1 MKAVKTSQRVLVW
14 VLVWLTGLQP
24 VLPALAAGVTVA
36 SGSTALEAAG
46 NGVPVVNI
54 AAPDAAG
61 LSHNRY
67 HDFSVDSRGL
77 ILNNGTAQLNPSQ
90 LGGLIQTNPN
100 LQGRAAAA
108 ILNEVVSPNRSR
120 LAGYL
125 EVAGQAANVVVANP
139 YGITCSGCGFL
150 NTPRITLTTGTPQ
163 FDAAGQLSGLDVRG
177 GDILI
182 DGAGL
187 DASGSD
193 YFALIART
201 ASLQA
206 GLNARDARVVL
217 GANRVGMDGGV
228 TAQAGDGPSP
238 ALALDTGAL
247 GGMYAHR
254 ISLVSTEQGVGVNT
268 AGLSAR
274 QGDIRLAANG
284 RLQVGSAIAQGDLT
298 AQGAT
303 LALQDQQQAQGAI
316 ALSGTQGITLTGSQT
331 RAGRD
336 LTLASDGRIAADGGR
351 LSAGVGDD
359 GAVQPGYGLTL
370 GGSALALGQAQLAG
384 DRVSLTASGAVS
396 QAAGG
401 AWQAGRALTVSG
413 EALTLDGDAGAPTV
427 ALRGTQLSGAGRWQ
441 AAGEL
446 TLDGAGE
453 MQWDG
458 ALLAGSG
465 LTVSAGSLSN
475 RGTLAGGTV
484 RLTTPVLDNRGTVS
498 GRQVTVQTPQLS
510 NRGTLSAD
518 ETLAVQAA
526 ARLDNGGSLLAGR
539 GLTIQA
545 GETANRGTVSGGTVT
560 VTGDGLT
567 NSGQLAANGDTRLT
581 LGTLDNRGVLS
592 VRGALT
598 VSGAD
603 LYNAGQLSSQGA
615 LTLSGNYDGAGSLT
629 SGAALR
635 LRGTTLTNDGGNW
648 QGRTIAV
655 TGQQMDNR
663 GTLSGGRVT
672 LEGGPLTN
680 SGAVTGVEALTVT
693 LPGTLSNRGRLE
705 GQTLSVTADQLDNS
719 GTLLGVDAL
728 TLAIT
733 GTARNRADGQWLSSG
748 LSRLTAGALD
758 NQGQWQSGAID
769 ATADTVR
776 NAGQLLG
783 LSALTLTTTGAL
795 TNTATGT
802 LLTQGAAVLN
812 AATVENDGGW
822 QSGSL
827 LLTAVSLRNGGQ
839 IQSDGTLTAT
849 LDGLTNSGTLAA
861 NGDTRLTLGQL
872 TNSGGLSVRGA
883 LTVDGSAL
891 HNAGQMASQGALTLS
906 GNYDG
911 AGSLSSEGALSLRG
925 NTLTNDGGNWQGRT
939 IAVTGQQM
947 DNRGTLS
954 GGRVTLE
961 GGPLTNSGTVTGVES
976 LTVTLP
982 GALTNRGR
990 LEGQTLSVTADQ
1002 LDNSGTLL
1010 GVDALTLA
1018 ITGTARNQASGQWLS
1033 SGLSRLTATA
1043 LDNQGRWQSGAI
1055 DATADTVRNA
1065 GQLLGLS
1072 ALTLTTTGALTN
1084 TGTGTLLTQGVA
1096 VLNAAAAENDGEWQA
1111 GSLTLTADSLRNGGR
1126 IAGDGGLHITL
1137 PVGDDDPRRTP
1148 LRAVRQLAQ
1157 DVQAVSLPAGS
1168 LSNTGTLVSGG
1179 DSRLTGRRLDNQGTL
1194 SSGGTLWLTAGDTTN
1209 GGRLESRTLQLV
1221 GNQLSNGGTLLAEQG
1236 GVLNLTGALTVGEPG
1251 RLLSNGDWQ
1260 VQAGAVTSQGGWQG
1274 RNLLLT
1280 ADSLTNGGT
1289 LLAANDVTLTL
1300 TQGYNGGAGSRVL
1313 GNGAV
1318 TVTADTLT
1326 QLGELGGDRLQLT
1339 TGTLTNG
1346 GRLVGLSQLD
1356 VTSRGPLTNTADG
1369 ALLGNGAAT
1378 VTAAG
1383 LDNAGQI
1390 QGDALTL
1397 QAGTVD
1403 NAGRVQGTS
1412 ALTLSGVSR
1421 YTGGAGSQLL
1431 SGGTAALAID
1441 NADNA
1446 GLWQADELRVTG
1458 ATLTN
1463 GGTLTGLNGLSLDA
1477 AVLTNTGQLSTQG
1490 LATLRGQQF
1499 DNGGTLTA
1507 LGGFDARYGD
1517 RVTNRSNGQLLSGG
1531 RGRLTTGTLL
1541 NQGLWQSDRLT
1552 LEAATLDNRGTLLGV
1567 TDGVIQL
1574 TGAYQGGA
1582 DSRLLGNG
1590 TLGLTAA
1597 TLDNAGQLQA
1607 QDVTLRAASLRNQ
1620 GGISG
1625 AGQLN
1630 VTVDNQLENTAGATL
1645 LGGAVSLS
1653 GASVSN
1659 AGQIQGRGGL
1669 TVQSGGVLDNLGGGQ
1684 LLSGGTLTLTAA
1696 QLNNAGW
1703 AQGAELLLSTAQLD
1717 NGGTLQAQSGLTL
1730 HLPQWTN
1737 RGTVQ
1742 AGQLD
1747 ITTDGALENRG
1758 TLLGLTRLALQ
1769 AASLT
1774 NADGARLYSAGGL
1787 QLRTGQLT
1795 QSGQLAALGDLRADL
1810 GNPFTLM
1817 RTLAAGGQLTLNV
1830 TGDLVQGGTLQGNGV
1845 TVSSTGTLTQQG
1857 RIVAGSGNSTLSAA
1871 AISQTESG
1879 SIQSGGP
1886 LSLLA
1891 SGDITNRGFIGTA
1904 GDLLM
1909 QAGGLI
1915 DNSSLLYGGGNL
1927 QLLSAALVNR
1937 YGNILAGNSLWIQ
1950 RDAAGAASDSVLNS
1964 SGTIE
1969 TQRGDIRINTGT
1981 LTNQR
1986 EGLTVTES
1994 SRTAAEVPSWA
2005 GGPIAHIPMSLFG
2018 YDEYGL
2024 YFEFEPA
2031 SDQLPWIGYYTTNKS
2046 VEIKKVSIKNSN
2058 VTVSAQGGIS
2068 QINSANDLIV
2078 SASDVINN
2086 ASSLTAQRNITLGGD
2101 RLQNSSYQA
2110 GSTNQYL
2117 VYESTEFEMPE
2128 PGSTYYNRE
2137 TQFNGSYVSGYNS
2150 GQSVGGINQHNS
2162 TINVRD
2168 YLIYKL
2174 KNEPVY
2180 EEVVGETYAA
2190 TIQAGGAITANFSQN
2205 ISNTSL
2211 QPGSGG
2217 FIPSIATP
2225 TLTGVSAPTPVGAQA
2240 DRGLGGASG
2249 NVTTTALGGA
2259 GSVALA
2265 GQAGSLNAGY
2275 GAVTRDT
2282 PTPAGSPLTPL
2293 GIGSGLSA
2301 AAGVPVAGASLTPL
2315 APSPLSP
2322 LSPGDLQ
2329 AALAQ
2334 GLQQLGSPSLTD
2346 YPLPTSQNGL
2356 FVADTA
2362 SDSRYLIRTNPTL
2375 SQLGQVDN
2383 GLFGDL
2389 RGLLGQTPG
2398 TTVPVERSPTLT
2410 DPTQVLGSSYLLGK
2424 LNLDAEHDY
2433 RFLGDAAFDTR
2444 YISNAVLSQ
2453 TGQRYLNGVGSE
2465 LAQMQ
2470 QLMDNAAAEKS
2481 RLNLQLGVSL
2491 TPEQVAGLSHSLVWW
2506 ENITVGGQT
2515 VLAPKLY
2522 LAQADKTNLQ
2532 GSRIVANSVSL
2543 NAGGDIDNRGS
2554 TVTAVEALNIAGG
2567 GTLNNREGGLLSAG
2581 GALNLVA
2588 LGNLTNS
2595 SATIQGN
2602 RVTLASVNGDIVN
2615 TTTSNQWQTA
2625 AKDGRGRGSLTR
2637 TDIGQTGLITAQ
2649 NGLTLQA
2656 GHDIALNGAQLSA
2669 GGPLQLAAGNDIR
2682 LNALTTVTDT
2692 VNQTGGASTER
2703 RSQGRVQSTLAS
2715 GGELSLSAGRD
2726 LSSTAAQLSAA
2737 GTLALSAGRD
2747 LSLLSASE
2755 EQFSSNAWTRHLDW
2769 QQTVTQQGTVLNAG
2783 GGLSLRAGQDLTLE
2797 GAQAETRGALTA
2809 QAGRD
2814 LNLLS
2819 ATESR
2824 HDFFEETTVKKGF
2837 LSKTT
2842 THTLRETAQTTEK
2855 GTLLSGGSVALT
2867 AGHDIGVQGSAVAAD
2882 GDVTLTAGHDITT
2895 AASVETYRNY
2905 EEHSRKKSGVFSGG
2919 GIGFTIGSTSLSQKL
2934 DDKAT
2939 TQSQSVSTLGSTGG
2953 SVRLNAGQDVSVA
2966 ATDVIAARDIQVTGN
2981 SVTIDPGYD
2990 TRKQS
2995 RQMEQKT
3002 AGLTVTLSGV
3012 VGSAL
3017 NSAVQAVQAVR
3028 EQSDSRLQA
3037 LQGMKA
3043 ALSGYQAYQ
3052 GTQIDTNNKG
3062 ASSFVGI
3069 SVSLGA
3075 QRSSSSQTSEQSQS
3089 FASTLNA
3096 GHDISVV
3103 ARQGDITAV
3112 GSQLKAANNVELNA
3126 SRAINLLSARN
3137 TESMTGSNS
3146 SSGGNIGVSFGLS
3159 NGGAGFSVFANV
3171 NAAKGRELGNGNSWS
3186 ETTVDAGQQ
3195 VGLTSGGDTRLTGAQ
3210 VSGERIVAN
3219 VGGDLLLKSQQD
3231 SNRYDSKQ
3239 TSVSA
3244 GGSFTFGSMT
3254 GSGYLSASQD
3264 KMHSSYDSVQQQTG
3278 LFAGKGGYDISVG
3291 NHTQLDGAVIGST
3304 ASADKN
3310 RLDTGTLGFS
3320 NIDNRA
3326 EFSVS
3331 HSGIGLSASPS
3342 LSMSDMLK
3350 SAALTAPSALMSMGN
3365 GGNASSTTYA
3375 AVSDG
3380 ALIIRN
3386 QAGQQQDITGL
3397 SRDVEHANNALSPIF
3412 DKEKEQK
3419 RLQTAQMVGELG
3431 AQVMDV
3437 IRTEGEIRATRAA
3450 EAKGD
3455 VKRPADNATE
3465 KEWDKYKKDLTETS
3479 DYKAVMQSYGTGS
3492 DLQRAAQAA
3501 TAAIQALAGGGNLQ
3515 QALAGASAPY
3525 LAQLVK
3531 DVTMPAD
3538 EKNATASDIAANAM
3552 GHALMGAVVAQLSG
3566 KDAVAGAVG
3575 AAGGELAARLLIMK
3589 ELYPGR
3595 DTSDLTETEKQSVS
3609 ALASLAAGLASGIA
3623 SGNTT
3628 GAATGAQAG
3637 RNAVENNYLSAT
3649 EAERKGVLERKEK
3662 AGTLTADE
3670 AKELADTRKLDK
3682 DRDQA
3687 IHDICTQGNKSGG
3700 ACSALVAQ
3708 AQQAL
3713 NTYGGNVS
3721 YNLIFKDL
3729 YPQDAANASAIL
3741 KGLDEGSITR
3751 DAAIT
3756 AIAKA
3761 TGKGWDEV
3769 ASQYDTAM
3777 QLQAIAIALVGMK
3790 GMQVESAVNKG
3801 SSAKPGNS
3809 SLSSF
3814 DANEIR
3820 FSQNTVSNNKT
3831 DRGTGVK
3838 YTYDD
3843 LVSSMRKD
3851 GWKGDPVDVVKMPD
3865 GNMTSMDNTRIS
3877 AARDA
3882 GIKVEANVRN
3892 YDDKLTSSEVE
3903 RFSDRKRDFVPQT
3916 WGEAITGRINKQS
3929 GGFGDKN
3936 PYGSYDA
3943 PRITGRGK

>member
-100 LQGRAAAA
+100 LNGRAAAA

-163 FDAAGQLSGLDVRG
+163 FDAAGRLSGLDVRG

-228 TAQAGDGPSP
+228 TAQPGDGPSP

-303 LALQDQQQAQGAI
+303 LALQDQQQAQGSI
-316 ALSGTQGITLTGSQT
+316 ALGGTQGITLTGSQT
-331 RAGRD
+331 RAGRE
-336 LTLASDGRIAADGGR
+336 LTLASDGRITADGGR

-370 GGSALALGQAQLAG
+370 SGSSLALGQSQLAG
-384 DRVSLTASGAVS
+384 DRVSLNSTGAVS

-401 AWQAGRALTVSG
+401 GWQAGGALTVSG
-413 EALTLDGDAGAPTV
+413 GALTLDGDAGAPTV

-441 AAGEL
+441 ATGDL

-453 MQWDG
+453 VQWDG
-458 ALLAGSG
+458 TLLAGGG
-465 LTVSAGSLSN
+465 LTVNAGSVSN
-475 RGTLAGGTV
+475 RGTVAGGTV
-484 RLTTPVLDNRGTVS
+484 GLTTPVLDNRGTVS
-498 GRQVTVQTPQLS
+498 GRQVRLQAGQLS

-518 ETLAVQAA
+518 AGLAVQAT
-526 ARLDNGGSLLAGR
+526 RVDNGGSLLAGR

-567 NSGQLAANGDTRLT
+567 NSGALQGREAVSLNTVGWLSQTTTGSLVSGGGMTLSTGDMDTAGQLTAQGLSLSAGQWRNSGAVSLD
-581 LGTLDNRGVLS
+581 GTLTAMLDGLTNSGGLS

-598 VSGAD
+598 VDGRA
-603 LYNAGQLSSQGA
+603 LHNAGQLASQGA

-655 TGQQMDNR
+655 TGQQINNRGTLSGGRVTLEGGPLTNSGTVTGVEALTVTLPGTLSNRGRLEGQTLSLTADQLDNSGTLLGVDALTLAITGTARNRADGQWLSSGLSRLTATALDNQGQWQSGAIDATADTVRNAGQLLGLSALTLTTTGALTNSGTGQLLTQGAAVLNAATVENDGGWQSGSLLLTAASLRNGGQIQSDGTLTAALDGLTNSGTLAANGDTRLTLGQLDNRGVLSVRGALTVDGRALHNGGQLASQGALTLSGNYDGAGSLSSEGALSLRGNTLTNDGGNWQGKTIAVTGQQMDNR

-680 SGAVTGVEALTVT
+680 SGTVTGVEALTVT

-728 TLAIT
+728 TL
-733 GTARNRADGQWLSSG
+733 
-748 LSRLTAGALD
+748 
-758 NQGQWQSGAID
+758 
-769 ATADTVR
+769 
-776 NAGQLLG
+776 
-783 LSALTLTTTGAL
+783 TTTGAL
-795 TNTATGT
+795 TNSGTGQ
-802 LLTQGAAVLN
+802 LLTQGA
-812 AATVENDGGW
+812 
-822 QSGSL
+822 
-827 LLTAVSLRNGGQ
+827 
-839 IQSDGTLTAT
+839 
-849 LDGLTNSGTLAA
+849 
-861 NGDTRLTLGQL
+861 
-872 TNSGGLSVRGA
+872 
-883 LTVDGSAL
+883 
-891 HNAGQMASQGALTLS
+891 
-906 GNYDG
+906 
-911 AGSLSSEGALSLRG
+911 
-925 NTLTNDGGNWQGRT
+925 
-939 IAVTGQQM
+939 
-947 DNRGTLS
+947 
-954 GGRVTLE
+954 
-961 GGPLTNSGTVTGVES
+961 
-976 LTVTLP
+976 
-982 GALTNRGR
+982 
-990 LEGQTLSVTADQ
+990 
-1002 LDNSGTLL
+1002 
-1010 GVDALTLA
+1010 
-1018 ITGTARNQASGQWLS
+1018 
-1033 SGLSRLTATA
+1033 
-1043 LDNQGRWQSGAI
+1043 
-1055 DATADTVRNA
+1055 
-1065 GQLLGLS
+1065 
-1072 ALTLTTTGALTN
+1072 
-1084 TGTGTLLTQGVA
+1084 A

-1111 GSLTLTADSLRNGGR
+1111 ASLTLTADSLRNGGR

-1137 PVGDDDPRRTP
+1137 PVGDDDARRTP
-1148 LRAVRQLAQ
+1148 RRAVRQLAQ

-1236 GVLNLTGALTVGEPG
+1236 GELNLTGALTVGEPG

-1274 RNLLLT
+1274 NNLLLT

-1289 LLAANDVTLTL
+1289 LLAVNDVTLTL
-1300 TQGYNGGAGSRVL
+1300 TQGYSGGAGSQVL
-1313 GNGAV
+1313 GNGRV

-1339 TGTLTNG
+1339 TGTLENG

-1356 VTSRGPLTNTADG
+1356 VTSRGQLTNTADG
-1369 ALLGNGAAT
+1369 ALLSNGAAT
-1378 VTAAG
+1378 VTAVG

-1397 QAGTVD
+1397 QAGTVG
-1403 NAGRVQGTS
+1403 NLGRIQGTS

-1431 SGGTAALAID
+1431 SGGTATLAID

-1446 GLWQADELRVTG
+1446 GRWQAGELRVTG

-1477 AVLTNTGQLSTQG
+1477 ASLTNTGQLTTQG

-1507 LGGFDARYGD
+1507 LGGFSAQFSD

-1567 TDGVIQL
+1567 TDGAIQL

-1590 TLGLTAA
+1590 AFSLTAA
-1597 TLDNAGQLQA
+1597 TLDNAGQMQA
-1607 QDVTLRAASLRNQ
+1607 QDVTLRAARLRNQ

-1630 VTVDNQLENTAGATL
+1630 VTVDNPLENTAGATL

-1795 QSGQLAALGDLRADL
+1795 QNGQLAALGDLRADL

-1909 QAGGLI
+1909 QAGGVI
-1915 DNSSLLYGGGNL
+1915 ENGSLLYGGGNL

-1950 RDAAGAASDSVLNS
+1950 RDAAGNASSSVLNS

-1994 SRTAAEVPSWA
+1994 SSTAAEMPGWA
-2005 GGPIAHIPMSLFG
+2005 GGPIAHIPMNLFG

-2068 QINSANDLIV
+2068 QINSANDLIF

-2180 EEVVGETYAA
+2180 EEVVGETYTA

-2217 FIPSIATP
+2217 FMPSIATP
-2225 TLTGVSAPTPVGAQA
+2225 TLSGVTALTPVGAQA

-2249 NVTTTALGGA
+2249 NVTTAALGGA

-2275 GAVTRDT
+2275 GTVTRDSI
-2282 PTPAGSPLTPL
+2282 TPAGSPLTPV

-2315 APSPLSP
+2315 APSSLSP

-2375 SQLGQVDN
+2375 SRLGQVDN

-2567 GTLNNREGGLLSAG
+2567 GT
-2581 GALNLVA
+2581 
-2588 LGNLTNS
+2588 
-2595 SATIQGN
+2595 
-2602 RVTLASVNGDIVN
+2602 
-2615 TTTSNQWQTA
+2615 
-2625 AKDGRGRGSLTR
+2625 
-2637 TDIGQTGLITAQ
+2637 
-2649 NGLTLQA
+2649 
-2656 GHDIALNGAQLSA
+2656 
-2669 GGPLQLAAGNDIR
+2669 
-2682 LNALTTVTDT
+2682 
-2692 VNQTGGASTER
+2692 
-2703 RSQGRVQSTLAS
+2703 
-2715 GGELSLSAGRD
+2715 
-2726 LSSTAAQLSAA
+2726 
-2737 GTLALSAGRD
+2737 
-2747 LSLLSASE
+2747 
-2755 EQFSSNAWTRHLDW
+2755 
-2769 QQTVTQQGTVLNAG
+2769 
-2783 GGLSLRAGQDLTLE
+2783 
-2797 GAQAETRGALTA
+2797 
-2809 QAGRD
+2809 
-2814 LNLLS
+2814 
-2819 ATESR
+2819 
-2824 HDFFEETTVKKGF
+2824 
-2837 LSKTT
+2837 
-2842 THTLRETAQTTEK
+2842 
-2855 GTLLSGGSVALT
+2855 
-2867 AGHDIGVQGSAVAAD
+2867 
-2882 GDVTLTAGHDITT
+2882 
-2895 AASVETYRNY
+2895 
-2905 EEHSRKKSGVFSGG
+2905 
-2919 GIGFTIGSTSLSQKL
+2919 
-2934 DDKAT
+2934 
-2939 TQSQSVSTLGSTGG
+2939 
-2953 SVRLNAGQDVSVA
+2953 
-2966 ATDVIAARDIQVTGN
+2966 
-2981 SVTIDPGYD
+2981 
-2990 TRKQS
+2990 
-2995 RQMEQKT
+2995 
-3002 AGLTVTLSGV
+3002 
-3012 VGSAL
+3012 
-3017 NSAVQAVQAVR
+3017 
-3028 EQSDSRLQA
+3028 
-3037 LQGMKA
+3037 
-3043 ALSGYQAYQ
+3043 
-3052 GTQIDTNNKG
+3052 
-3062 ASSFVGI
+3062 
-3069 SVSLGA
+3069 
-3075 QRSSSSQTSEQSQS
+3075 
-3089 FASTLNA
+3089 
-3096 GHDISVV
+3096 
-3103 ARQGDITAV
+3103 
-3112 GSQLKAANNVELNA
+3112 
-3126 SRAINLLSARN
+3126 
-3137 TESMTGSNS
+3137 
-3146 SSGGNIGVSFGLS
+3146 
-3159 NGGAGFSVFANV
+3159 
-3171 NAAKGRELGNGNSWS
+3171 
-3186 ETTVDAGQQ
+3186 
-3195 VGLTSGGDTRLTGAQ
+3195 
-3210 VSGERIVAN
+3210 
-3219 VGGDLLLKSQQD
+3219 
-3231 SNRYDSKQ
+3231 
-3239 TSVSA
+3239 
-3244 GGSFTFGSMT
+3244 
-3254 GSGYLSASQD
+3254 
-3264 KMHSSYDSVQQQTG
+3264 
-3278 LFAGKGGYDISVG
+3278 
-3291 NHTQLDGAVIGST
+3291 
-3304 ASADKN
+3304 
-3310 RLDTGTLGFS
+3310 
-3320 NIDNRA
+3320 
-3326 EFSVS
+3326 
-3331 HSGIGLSASPS
+3331 
-3342 LSMSDMLK
+3342 
-3350 SAALTAPSALMSMGN
+3350 
-3365 GGNASSTTYA
+3365 
-3375 AVSDG
+3375 
-3380 ALIIRN
+3380 
-3386 QAGQQQDITGL
+3386 
-3397 SRDVEHANNALSPIF
+3397 
-3412 DKEKEQK
+3412 
-3419 RLQTAQMVGELG
+3419 
-3431 AQVMDV
+3431 
-3437 IRTEGEIRATRAA
+3437 
-3450 EAKGD
+3450 
-3455 VKRPADNATE
+3455 
-3465 KEWDKYKKDLTETS
+3465 
-3479 DYKAVMQSYGTGS
+3479 
-3492 DLQRAAQAA
+3492 
-3501 TAAIQALAGGGNLQ
+3501 
-3515 QALAGASAPY
+3515 
-3525 LAQLVK
+3525 
-3531 DVTMPAD
+3531 
-3538 EKNATASDIAANAM
+3538 
-3552 GHALMGAVVAQLSG
+3552 
-3566 KDAVAGAVG
+3566 
-3575 AAGGELAARLLIMK
+3575 
-3589 ELYPGR
+3589 
-3595 DTSDLTETEKQSVS
+3595 
-3609 ALASLAAGLASGIA
+3609 
-3623 SGNTT
+3623 
-3628 GAATGAQAG
+3628 
-3637 RNAVENNYLSAT
+3637 
-3649 EAERKGVLERKEK
+3649 
-3662 AGTLTADE
+3662 
-3670 AKELADTRKLDK
+3670 
-3682 DRDQA
+3682 
-3687 IHDICTQGNKSGG
+3687 
-3700 ACSALVAQ
+3700 
-3708 AQQAL
+3708 
-3713 NTYGGNVS
+3713 
-3721 YNLIFKDL
+3721 
-3729 YPQDAANASAIL
+3729 
-3741 KGLDEGSITR
+3741 
-3751 DAAIT
+3751 
-3756 AIAKA
+3756 
-3761 TGKGWDEV
+3761 
-3769 ASQYDTAM
+3769 
-3777 QLQAIAIALVGMK
+3777 
-3790 GMQVESAVNKG
+3790 
-3801 SSAKPGNS
+3801 
-3809 SLSSF
+3809 
-3814 DANEIR
+3814 
-3820 FSQNTVSNNKT
+3820 
-3831 DRGTGVK
+3831 
-3838 YTYDD
+3838 
-3843 LVSSMRKD
+3843 
-3851 GWKGDPVDVVKMPD
+3851 
-3865 GNMTSMDNTRIS
+3865 
-3877 AARDA
+3877 
-3882 GIKVEANVRN
+3882 
-3892 YDDKLTSSEVE
+3892 
-3903 RFSDRKRDFVPQT
+3903 
-3916 WGEAITGRINKQS
+3916 
-3929 GGFGDKN
+3929 
-3936 PYGSYDA
+3936 
-3943 PRITGRGK
+3943 